1 LRDRRIIMNRASIF
15 SSLMRR
21 INIALVVEAPFP
33 PIARANLRMY
43 RLYLNLTRKG
53 YRVSMV
59 SPSFTPFSRYEGV
72 YRGVNVSQ
80 YIGLASLLYMSIIR
94 FFVALFHIVSAIYF
108 LIRYSKN
115 NDIRV
120 IHAWH
125 PLAGISSVI
134 AAKITGRKVFLD
146 WTDLY
151 SEIVRHESS
160 IMFPVAQWIEGFI
173 AKNADLIL
181 TVSEKMKSI
190 VVGFGASVD
199 KVFVIPD
206 GVDDEMF
213 NPTID
218 GAELRNK
225 LNLGDCPIAIFHGD
239 IKFIDGVDIL
249 IRAFSLVLK
258 ELPNS
263 KLLIVGGGR
272 GYFSEVKKL
281 SKDLGIKSS
290 IIFMD
295 WVPHRD
301 IPKIIAAAD
310 VGVIPL
316 RATLQTNSYLS
327 FKIFEYW
334 AMGKPVIVSNLISIS
349 TIAKN
354 NINGLLVE
362 PENIE
367 KFAKALH
374 TIFSNKEKGKILGKN
389 GRIFVEKNYS
399 WNTIM
404 EQEALYY
411 EKVLI
416 RKNNN
421 R

>member
-1 LRDRRIIMNRASIF
+1 
-15 SSLMRR
+15 
-21 INIALVVEAPFP
+21 
-33 PIARANLRMY
+33 
-43 RLYLNLTRKG
+43 
-53 YRVSMV
+53 MV